1 MQVFNA
7 CFKVIRRNLPALLT
21 YLFIFVFLVI
31 MLTLFFRNPGDAVF
45 EPVKPRIA
53 VFQDDQGDPYAERL
67 VSWLGQ
73 QARII
78 PLPDETEAIQDALF
92 YRDVTYVLRIP
103 AGFGARLM
111 AGDLDG
117 LALERTLSMDGWSG
131 TAMDLLVERYLRLS
145 RLYVQTLDSWSADM
159 VSDAVQADVTAEAA
173 VQLNAGEKKGI
184 NRAAYFFIY
193 LAYSMM
199 AVMVLGITSI
209 LLVFNQP
216 DLRRRNLSAP
226 VRLVRFNLQ
235 LMLACL
241 VFALLTW
248 LLMVLISLLLGA
260 RELPVMEFVLLAA
273 NALVFT
279 LACLSLSFLISQ
291 LIRSRAV
298 QQSIANVLALGTCF
312 ISGVFVPQEL
322 LGDTVQTLASFT
334 PTYWY
339 VRAVNTLDNLPV
351 MDLQALQ
358 PVIQAMLIQLGFAV
372 ALLAVAL
379 AVVRQKRQAQAM

>member
-7 CFKVIRRNLPALLT
+7 CFKVIRRNLPSLLT

-31 MLTLFFRNPGDAVF
+31 MLTLFFRYPGDAVF
-45 EPVKPRIA
+45 EPVKPRSA
-53 VFQDDQGDPYAERL
+53 VFQDVRGDPYTDSL

-78 PLPDETEAIQDALF
+78 PIPDEKEAIQDALF

-111 AGDLDG
+111 AGDRDG
-117 LALERTLSMDGWSG
+117 LSLERTLSLDGWSA
-131 TAMDLLVERYLRLS
+131 TTMDLLVERYLRLS
-145 RLYVQTLDSWSADM
+145 SLYVQTLDGWTAEA
-159 VSDAVQADVTAEAA
+159 VSGAVQADLTAQAA
-173 VQLNAGEKKGI
+173 VQLTAGEKKGI

-199 AVMVLGITSI
+199 AVMILGITSI

-248 LLMVLISLLLGA
+248 LLMIVISLLLGA
-260 RELPVMEFVLLAA
+260 RELPVMEIILLAA

-291 LIRSRAV
+291 LIKSRAV

-312 ISGVFVPQEL
+312 ISGVFVPQDL
-322 LGDTVQTLASFT
+322 LGDAVHTLASFT

-339 VRAVNTLDNLPV
+339 VRAVNTLDSLPLLS
-351 MDLQALQ
+351 LQTLQ
-358 PVIQAMLIQLGFAV
+358 PVIQAMLIQLGFAA
-372 ALLAVAL
+372 ALLAVSL
-379 AVVRQKRQAQAM
+379 AVVRQNRQAQAM

>member
-7 CFKVIRRNLPALLT
+7 CFKVIRRNLPSLLT

-31 MLTLFFRNPGDAVF
+31 MLTLFFRNPADAVF
-45 EPVKPRIA
+45 EPVKLRIA
-53 VFQDDQGDPYAERL
+53 VFQDDLGDPYSDGL

-78 PLPDETEAIQDALF
+78 PIPDEKEAIQDALF

-103 AGFGARLM
+103 TGFGARLM

-131 TAMDLLVERYLRLS
+131 TTMDLLIERYLGLS
-145 RLYVQTLDSWSADM
+145 SLYVETLDAWSAED
-159 VSDAVQADVTAEAA
+159 VSDAVQADLAATAV
-173 VQLNAGEKKGI
+173 VQLNAGEKKDI
-184 NRAAYFFIY
+184 NQAAYFFIY

-248 LLMVLISLLLGA
+248 LLMVVISLLLGA
-260 RELPVMEFVLLAA
+260 RELPVREFLLLAA
-273 NALVFT
+273 NALAFT

-322 LGDTVQTLASFT
+322 LGDAVQTLASFT

-339 VRAVNTLDNLPV
+339 VRAVNTLDSLPV

>member
-7 CFKVIRRNLPALLT
+7 CFKVIRRNLPSLLT

-31 MLTLFFRNPGDAVF
+31 MLTLFFRNPADAVF

-53 VFQDDQGDPYAERL
+53 VFQDDLGDPYSDGL

-78 PLPDETEAIQDALF
+78 PIPDEKEAIQDALF

-103 AGFGARLM
+103 TGFGALLM

-131 TAMDLLVERYLRLS
+131 TTMDLLIERYLGLS
-145 RLYVQTLDSWSADM
+145 SLYVETLDDWSAEA
-159 VSDAVQADVTAEAA
+159 VSDAVQADLAATAV
-173 VQLNAGEKKGI
+173 VQLNAGEKKDI

-248 LLMVLISLLLGA
+248 LLMVVISLLLGA
-260 RELPVMEFVLLAA
+260 RELPVREFLLLAA
-273 NALVFT
+273 NALAFT
-279 LACLSLSFLISQ
+279 LACLSLSILISQ

-322 LGDTVQTLASFT
+322 LGDAVQTLASFT

-339 VRAVNTLDNLPV
+339 VRAVNTLDSLPV

>member
-7 CFKVIRRNLPALLT
+7 CFKVIRRNLPSLLT

-31 MLTLFFRNPGDAVF
+31 MLTLFFRNPADAVF

-53 VFQDDQGDPYAERL
+53 VFQDDLGDPYSDGL

-78 PLPDETEAIQDALF
+78 PIPDEKEAIQDALF

-103 AGFGARLM
+103 TGFGARLM

-131 TAMDLLVERYLRLS
+131 TTMDLLIERYLGLS
-145 RLYVQTLDSWSADM
+145 SLYVETLDDWSAED
-159 VSDAVQADVTAEAA
+159 VSDAVQADLAATAV
-173 VQLNAGEKKGI
+173 VQLNAGEKKDI

-248 LLMVLISLLLGA
+248 LLMVVISLLLGA
-260 RELPVMEFVLLAA
+260 RELPVREFLLLAA
-273 NALVFT
+273 NALAFT
-279 LACLSLSFLISQ
+279 LACLSLSILISQ

-322 LGDTVQTLASFT
+322 LGDAVQTLASFT

-339 VRAVNTLDNLPV
+339 VRAVNTLDSLPV